1 MKLSFRQLEVI
12 RAVALH
18 GAVTSA
24 AADLGVSQPAV
35 SMMLRDCAASVGFPL
50 FLRAQGRLQPT
61 PELRVFLD
69 EVDRVFK
76 GLERIDRLIGDIRDA
91 SVGSVVVA
99 VTPTLADNLLPAAVA
114 AFRRARPR
122 IQITVQTMDNLSA
135 VEAVTQGGVDFGLV
149 LTPIAETD
157 ARLVPLCASELVCV
171 VSQDHPLAAS
181 TAVTAKDIAPYPLIS
196 FSRSLPLGRLVE
208 QNFRDAGVQ
217 RRIALEV
224 NQSSTALALAR
235 AGAGV
240 AVIDPFLLLDD
251 RDHGVVRL
259 RLEPSSMVTAQ
270 ALVPAEGALSRPALM
285 LLAAIRRQGSAMA
298 GVISLV
304 GRGPRST
311 EDRDQ
316 GGASPGAVLSS
327 PR

>member
-18 GAVTSA
+18 GAVTPA

-35 SMMLRDCAASVGFPL
+35 SMMLRECAASAGFTL

-76 GLERIDRLIGDIRDA
+76 GLERIDRLVGDIRDA

-99 VTPTLADNLLPAAVA
+99 ATPTLADNLLPAAVA

-135 VEAVTQGGVDFGLV
+135 VEALTQGGVDFALV
-149 LTPIAETD
+149 LTPIADTD
-157 ARLVPLCASELVCV
+157 VRLVPLCAAELVCV
-171 VSQDHPLAAS
+171 VPLDHPLAAS
-181 TAVTAKDIAPYPLIS
+181 GVVTPGDLAAYPLIS

-208 QNFRDAGVQ
+208 QNFRAAGVA

-224 NQSSTALALAR
+224 NQSSTALALVR

-240 AVIDPFLLLDD
+240 AVIDPFLLLDG
-251 RDHGVVRL
+251 RDHGVAQL
-259 RLEPSSMVTAQ
+259 RLAPGATVTAQ
-270 ALVPAEGALSRPALM
+270 ALVPAQGALSRPALM
-285 LLAAIRRQGSAMA
+285 LLAAIRRQGGALP
-298 GVISLV
+298 GVTSLV
-304 GRGPRST
+304 ARGQALSQ
-311 EDRDQ
+311 D
-316 GGASPGAVLSS
+316 AV
-327 PR
+327 